1 MGAHTPGATAEP
13 PAARAGAR
21 STRDHI
27 EGADAGGGAE
37 PRRAAGRG
45 RDAVK
50 LEIKKAVVLGAGT
63 MGAQVA
69 AHLCGC
75 GLDVALLDV
84 VPTGA
89 ADRSALAKKGLDVL
103 RKLKPSPLHLPED
116 AGRIRPGNFEDHWGE
131 LKDADWVFEAVIE
144 DLEIKRR
151 LFEQVAPAVKPG
163 AIVTTNTSGLGIAA
177 MTSHLPEAFRRRF
190 LGTHFFN
197 PPRYLK
203 LLEVISGPD
212 TDADL
217 LAALTRFFETVVGKG
232 VVPCKDTPNFIAN
245 RIGSYGLG
253 AALQAMVDLDLSVDE
268 VDALTGPAIGRAKSA
283 TFRTCDIAG
292 VDVCAKVAGNL
303 YEAVPHDPEREV
315 FRVPEFMRAMVERK
329 WLGEK
334 TGQGFYR
341 KEGKDILALDWR
353 TLEYRARQ
361 KARFA
366 SLEAAQSLAGPIER
380 LKAVLAADDKAG
392 RFLWRVL
399 VGTSLYAASLVPEI
413 SDDVAAVDRAME
425 WGYGWGLGPFRLLD
439 ALGVESVAARARDEG
454 RPVPGLIDDLLGS
467 GRAAFYAEAD
477 GALTA
482 FGPRGPAVVP
492 ARERVTDV
500 ASLKARGATKKK
512 NAGASLVD
520 LGDGCGLVEFHT
532 KMNVLG
538 IDTFAIL
545 QAAVKE
551 GRQHFDA
558 LVIGNQGEQFS
569 AGANLMLVLLAAQ
582 EEEWDELDLTIR
594 QFQNANMALKHAE
607 LPVVAAPFGLALGG
621 GCEISLHAARVR
633 ASAETYMGLVEVGVG
648 VVPGGGGTK
657 ELALRALDRCA
668 GAPGADPFPFLN
680 RAFETIAFAKVST
693 SGAEALK
700 LFLTPADSLSFNPDH
715 LIHDAKEVALGLA
728 RAGWRPGRPRTDVP
742 VPGRTALATFKVGI
756 HNALRGGQISEHDA
770 LIAAKVATI
779 LCGGDRAAGAASE
792 QHFLDLEREAFLS
805 LLGTPKTQARIKH
818 MLEQGKPLRN

>member
-1 MGAHTPGATAEP
+1 M
-13 PAARAGAR
+13 
-21 STRDHI
+21 
-27 EGADAGGGAE
+27 
-37 PRRAAGRG
+37 
-45 RDAVK
+45 K
-50 LEIKKAVVLGAGT
+50 LEIKKVVVLGAGT

-75 GLDVALLDV
+75 GLDVALLDL
-84 VPTGA
+84 A
-89 ADRSALAKKGLDVL
+89 AAGGPDRSAPASKGLEML
-103 RKLKPSPLHLPED
+103 RKLKPGPLHLPED
-116 AGRIRPGNFEDHWGE
+116 AHRIRPGNFEDHWNE

-144 DLEIKRR
+144 DLEVKRR
-151 LFEQVAPAVKPG
+151 LFERVAPVLKPG

-203 LLEVISGPD
+203 LLEVIPGPD
-212 TDADL
+212 TDAEL
-217 LAALTRFFETVVGKG
+217 LEALTAFFETAIGKC

-253 AALQAMVDLDLSVDE
+253 AALLAMIELDLSVDE
-268 VDALTGPAIGRAKSA
+268 VDLLTGPAIGRAKSA

-303 YEAVPHDPEREV
+303 YEAVPHDPEREI
-315 FRVPEFMRAMVERK
+315 FKVPDFMLAMVARK

-334 TGQGFYR
+334 TGQGFY
-341 KEGKDILALDWR
+341 KKDGKDILTLDWKA
-353 TLEYRARQ
+353 LEYRPRQ
-361 KARFA
+361 KPRFA
-366 SLEAAQSLAGPIER
+366 SLDAAQNLPSPVAR
-380 LKAVLAADDKAG
+380 LDAVLASNDKAG
-392 RFLWRVL
+392 QFLWRVL

-413 SDDVAAVDRAME
+413 SDDVVAVDRAME

-439 ALGVESVAARARDEG
+439 ALGVSSVADRARGEG
-454 RPVPGLIDDLLGS
+454 RAIPKLIEDLLS
-467 GRAAFYAEAD
+467 AKRPSFYGDTD
-477 GALTA
+477 GAPAA

-492 ARERVTDV
+492 ARAGVIDV
-500 ASLKARGATKKK
+500 AALKARGATRKK

-520 LGDGCGLVEFHT
+520 LGDGCGLVEFHS

-538 IDTFAIL
+538 ADTFSLL
-545 QAAVKE
+545 QAAVRE

-558 LVIGNQGEQFS
+558 LVVGNQGEQFS
-569 AGANLMLVLLAAQ
+569 AGANLMLVLLAVQ
-582 EEEWDELDLTIR
+582 EEEWDELELSIR
-594 QFQNANMALKHAE
+594 QFQNANMALKYADI
-607 LPVVAAPFGLALGG
+607 PVVAAPFGLTLGG

-633 ASAETYMGLVEVGVG
+633 ASAETYMGLVEAGVG
-648 VVPGGGGTK
+648 LVPGGGGTK

-668 GAPGADPFPFLN
+668 GVEGADPFPFLK
-680 RAFETIAFAKVST
+680 RAFDTIAFAKVST

-700 LFLTPADSLSFNPDH
+700 MFLTPADSLSPNPDH
-715 LIHDAKEVALGLA
+715 LIHDAKQAALGLA
-728 RAGWRPGRPRTDVP
+728 RAGFRPARPRTDLP
-742 VPGRTALATFKVGI
+742 VLGRTALATFKVGI

-770 LIAAKVATI
+770 AIAAKVATI
-779 LCGGDRAAGAASE
+779 LCGGDGAAGVAGE

-805 LLGTPKTQARIKH
+805 LLGTPKTLARIRH